1 MHTMDWIKT
10 IGSSFKNGLSAARW
24 PLAVMMMLTLCC
36 GLTSPLF
43 AYFDRETPIV
53 KVVQEWGPAVVN
65 ISTEKVISLRDDPFW
80 HGYGEAY
87 DFMLQHFNRQ
97 QGEPRV
103 KLLSIGSGVVV
114 DENGLIITNAHV
126 IKMAGNIYVTLQDG
140 TRLEAKLRYIRHQDD
155 LALLE
160 VEPSAPLK
168 AINIADPQD
177 ILIGESVIAIG
188 NPFGLENSVSAG
200 VVSGKSRSFFAAELG
215 HLFND
220 LVQTDAAINVGNSGG
235 ALLNL
240 NGELVGLNLTVAKN
254 AEGIGFAVAADKIRA
269 VVEEFQL
276 ADRFHQE
283 RQRAIQAAVPE

>member
-1 MHTMDWIKT
+1 
-10 IGSSFKNGLSAARW
+10 
-24 PLAVMMMLTLCC
+24 
-36 GLTSPLF
+36 
-43 AYFDRETPIV
+43 
-53 KVVQEWGPAVVN
+53 VVN
-65 ISTEKVISLRDDPFW
+65 ISTEKIISLQDDSFW
-80 HGYGEAY
+80 HGYGAAY
-87 DFMLQHFNRQ
+87 DLILQQFNRQ
-97 QGEPRV
+97 QGVQRV
-103 KLLSIGSGVVV
+103 KLMSLGSGVIV

-126 IKMAGNIYVTLQDG
+126 VKMAGVIYVTLQDG

-160 VEPSAPLK
+160 IEPTAPLK
-168 AINIADPQD
+168 AISIVDTED

-200 VVSGKSRSFFAAELG
+200 VVSGKGRSFFAAELG
-215 HLFND
+215 HLFSD

-240 NGELVGLNLTVAKN
+240 NGELVGLNLTVAEN
-254 AEGIGFAVAADKIRA
+254 TEGIGFAVAADKIRT